1 MSFYIFISRRRDPL
15 DDAGPHIPAEEW
27 LRCADSEAD
36 FRMPVGHEREWSS
49 PYARVWTGYRSPLI
63 FDWVEGEIWVKNA
76 DESIIVRMKQLAGKL
91 SATVFSEAGG
101 LFDDVGEHAGFLP
114 GFP

>member
-1 MSFYIFISRRRDPL
+1 
-15 DDAGPHIPAEEW
+15 
-27 LRCADSEAD
+27 
-36 FRMPVGHEREWSS
+36 MPVGREREWSS
-49 PYARVWTGYRSPLI
+49 PYARVWTGYRSLVI
-63 FDWVEGEIWVKNA
+63 FDWIEGEIWVKNA
-76 DESIIVRMKQLAGKL
+76 DESTIVRMKQLARIL